1 MPYLRSYLVSGVCS
15 ECKAADVAA
24 AAAAAA
30 MPLSARKHL
39 PRGGSFYTQ
48 LLDESF
54 P

>member
-15 ECKAADVAA
+15 ECKATA

>member
-15 ECKAADVAA
+15 ECKAAAA
-24 AAAAAA
+24 AAAAV
-30 MPLSARKHL
+30 PLSARKHL